1 MKANKILN
9 WVLLGIG
16 GAAITIIQQIVTN
29 AEIKSQVDDAV
40 EERFSKEEKPN
51 D

>member
-1 MKANKILN
+1 MKTNKILN

-29 AEIKSQVDDAV
+29 AEIKSQVYDEV

>member
-1 MKANKILN
+1 MKTEKILS
-9 WVLLGIG
+9 WVLLGLG

-29 AEIKSQVDDAV
+29 IEIKSQVD
-40 EERFSKEEKPN
+40 EYMKEEYKN